1 MRRAL
6 KLRFFFSAVSFS
18 FVFFEGNYVQCQ
30 KVFNFWLLLFLWV
43 YTGRQ
48 NGIYLLLIKISE
60 SITSEWCKSFP
71 IPTLVKQSVLSLL
84 SKIPFAEIFSSVTF
98 RKKQTQNFTK
108 QIKVSHKSKFLSW
121 TLFKKK
127 NDEKSQF

>member
-1 MRRAL
+1 MTL
-6 KLRFFFSAVSFS
+6 HHHHH
-18 FVFFEGNYVQCQ
+18 
-30 KVFNFWLLLFLWV
+30 
-43 YTGRQ
+43 TGRQ

-71 IPTLVKQSVLSLL
+71 IPTLVKQSLLSLL
-84 SKIPFAEIFSSVTF
+84 SKIPSSEIFSSVTF

-127 NDEKSQF
+127 NDEKSQFFSKLRKLILLNSPLWALIAQFFAT